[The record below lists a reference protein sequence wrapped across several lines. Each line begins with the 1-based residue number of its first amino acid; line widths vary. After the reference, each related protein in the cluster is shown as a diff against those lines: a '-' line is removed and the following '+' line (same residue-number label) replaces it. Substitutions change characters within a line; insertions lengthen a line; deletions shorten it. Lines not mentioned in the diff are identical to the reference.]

1 MPVPITEMENLHY
14 LEWLVLNDDRFMGTI
29 EAAMRGIAVEVYAEP
44 PETHGHDQRAQV
56 ALNIVLSDI
65 GTGEAARFRN
75 IFATVVIQD
84 EGLRGQF
91 FDTSDPD
98 NTSIPLE
105 DRIKPWLMDAEWLGN
120 VIRAVWNVAAGIS
133 EEPEPEES
141 EE

>member
-1 MPVPITEMENLHY
+1 MSIPISEMENLHY
-14 LEWLVLNDDRFMGTI
+14 LEWLVLNDERFMGTI

-56 ALNIVLSDI
+56 ALNIALSGI
-65 GTGEAARFRN
+65 GEGEAARFRN

-84 EGLRGQF
+84 DGLRGQF
-91 FDTSDPD
+91 FDTSDPGD
-98 NTSIPLE
+98 TSIPLT

-120 VIRAVWNVAAGIS
+120 VIRHVWGIAANV
-133 EEPEPEES
+133 EPEPES